1 MSDAERMPPENE
13 SGENGCADPDECPD
27 WQLHEMPA
35 GMIED
40 GSEMASLKDVLSS
53 ERKTRD
59 FFQLEL
65 ADRAKITV
73 ERLNHLKSFNF
84 GTFGVGPLTLEQAKQ
99 EVMKQTATGLAL
111 IEIEGRMIKSLMKR
125 AKKQV
130 KGR

>member
-1 MSDAERMPPENE
+1 MSDPERMPPESE
-13 SGENGCADPDECPD
+13 SGGNGCADPDDCPD

-40 GSEMASLKDVLSS
+40 GSEMASLRDVLSS

-65 ADRAKITV
+65 ADRAKVTV

-84 GTFGVGPLTLEQAKQ
+84 GTFGFGPLTLEQAKQ
-99 EVMKQTATGLAL
+99 EVMKQTPTGLAL

-125 AKKQV
+125 ADKQV
-130 KGR
+130 RGR